1 MNHQVILF
9 DGVCN
14 VCNGFVQF
22 VIRYDKKQYFK
33 FASQQS
39 EIGSAF
45 LNKIYHTVASDS
57 IVLIDGDKTYSKSMA
72 VLKIIQSFGGIW
84 KTAKIFEIIP
94 RVISDFCYDVFA
106 KYRYKLFG
114 RKDECMIPTPE
125 IRQRFI

>member
-45 LNKIYHTVASDS
+45 LNKIYHNVASDS